1 MFETAIPELRA
12 ALTALVDDALGRML
26 ETGKVEPGLLSLI
39 GGAAA
44 AIAALDARIT
54 EESPPAGLAGIKNPA
69 TACAIVDGVA

>member
-12 ALTALVDDALGRML
+12 ALTALVDDALARML

-44 AIAALDARIT
+44 SIAALDART
-54 EESPPAGLAGIKNPA
+54 AEESPPAGLGAASEPLSNFLSR
-69 TACAIVDGVA
+69 